1 MKKIILFLA
10 VVLAPMLT
18 HAQVLEQVPI
28 PGVPVPIDRAMS
40 PWARNIVKANDIF
53 IFQEVAGIRSGDT
66 LLTKVRADTIA
77 TTSGSSG
84 EIFYDPESLTNAS
97 KTGVSGV
104 TVQLGQENHIPVI
117 NKSGSLIENGKPV
130 FMYGVD
136 ATTELNQVYLSN
148 TKKDT
153 ISPHSNIGLATEDI
167 PKDSIGMVTTF
178 GVVRDI
184 NTSGLG
190 ADSAV
195 YADTID
201 GGLTTVRPRYPYD
214 IIEFG
219 TVQKSNVTTGKIHVN
234 IDIHSRP
241 VANKSYSFTSA
252 GIGAGTY
259 YVGGFYDA
267 PATDITLTD
276 GSLTQTHGSAGNA
289 YAAHPFIVAGAAGT
303 VDQGQVGLRVRG
315 ASITDEGVYTAVDT
329 AIVTTD
335 ITTLSTDDY
344 VETSLKF
351 LGTITFELYEVSGTP
366 GTYTIDFNYGYAKYE
381 DFGNVDFSV
390 YKIEVVGLSRANDT
404 SFDVTLFKHTSSG
417 WIYSAAA
424 FEPGNNVIADWSDCM
439 APDDNLTNGEPFAW
453 KKVDLN
459 EFVHGDADEGVIVR
473 IVTGANNSVQ
483 AMDVHIIGFV
493 ESL

>member
-1 MKKIILFLA
+1 MKKLLLLL
-10 VVLAPMLT
+10 VLALAPLLLY
-18 HAQVLEQVPI
+18 AQELEQVPV
-28 PGVPVPIDRAMS
+28 PGVPVTIDRAQS
-40 PWARNIVKANDIF
+40 VWSRNIANANEVF

-66 LLTKVRADTIA
+66 LLTKLRADTIA
-77 TTSGSSG
+77 TTSTSIGQ
-84 EIFYDPESLTNAS
+84 IFYDSESLTNAS
-97 KTGVSGV
+97 RTGVAAV

-130 FMYGVD
+130 FVYGID
-136 ATTELNQVYLSN
+136 ATTELNQIYLSN
-148 TKKDT
+148 TKRDS

-167 PKDSIGMVTTF
+167 PNDSIGMVTTF

-184 NTSGLG
+184 NTLALG
-190 ADSAV
+190 GDSAV

-219 TVQKSNVTTGKIHVN
+219 MVQVSDAVTGKIHVN
-234 IDIHSRP
+234 INTQPRP
-241 VANKSYSFTSA
+241 IANKSYSFTSA

-267 PATDITLTD
+267 PAADVTLTD

-303 VDQGQVGLRVRG
+303 VDQGQVGLWVIG
-315 ASITDEGVYTAVDT
+315 ASITDAGVYTAVDT

-351 LGTITFELYEVSGTP
+351 LGTITFELYEISGTP
-366 GTYTIDFNYGYAKYE
+366 GTYSIDFNYGYAKYE

-404 SFDVTLFKHTSSG
+404 NFDMTLFKHTANG
-417 WIYSAAA
+417 WTYSAAA
-424 FEPGNNVIADWSDCM
+424 FEPGNNVITDWSDCM
-439 APDDNLTNGEPFAW
+439 APDDNLVNGEPFAW

-459 EFVHGDADEGVIVR
+459 EFVQGISDEGIIIR

-483 AMDVHIIGFV
+483 SMDVHIIGFV

>member
-1 MKKIILFLA
+1 MKKLLILFGIILSIGLN
-10 VVLAPMLT
+10 
-18 HAQVLEQVPI
+18 AQI
-28 PGVPVPIDRAMS
+28 PGEPNASGVITPGPPFVTGTNTGAGELALQYIYLQAQFDS
-40 PWARNIVKANDIF
+40 L
-53 IFQEVAGIRSGDT
+53 VADT
-66 LLTKVRADTIA
+66 LYLEGGTK
-77 TTSGSSG
+77 
-84 EIFYDPESLTNAS
+84 IFYDPESLTNAS
-97 KTGVSGV
+97 STGVPGV
-104 TVQLGQENHIPVI
+104 TVQIGQENHVPVI

-130 FMYGVD
+130 FIYGVD

-148 TKKDT
+148 TKRDT

-167 PKDSIGMVTTF
+167 PNDSIGMVTTF

-195 YADTID
+195 YADTIN
-201 GGLTTVRPRYPYD
+201 GGLTTNRPRYPYD

-219 TVQKSNVTTGKIHVN
+219 MVQVSDPTTGKIHVN
-234 IDIHSRP
+234 INTQPRP
-241 VANKSYSFTSA
+241 VANKSFSFTSN

-267 PATDITLTD
+267 PAADVTLTD
-276 GSLTQTHGSAGNA
+276 LSLTQAHGSAGNA

-303 VDQGQVGLRVRG
+303 VDQGQVGLRVLG
-315 ASITDEGVYTAVDT
+315 ASITDEGIYTAVDT

-344 VETSLKF
+344 IETSLKF

-366 GTYTIDFNYGYAKYE
+366 GTYSIDLNYGYAKYE
-381 DFGNVDFSV
+381 DFGNVDFSI
-390 YKIEVVGLSRANDT
+390 YKIEVVGLAGANDT
-404 SFDVTLFKHTSSG
+404 NFDMTLLKHSSVG
-417 WIYSAAA
+417 WTYSADA
-424 FEPGNNVIADWSDCM
+424 FSPENTIITDWSDCM
-439 APDDNLTNGEPFAW
+439 APDDNLVNGEPFAW

-459 EFVHGDADEGVIVR
+459 EFIMGISDEGIIVR
-473 IVTGANNSVQ
+473 IVTSANNSVQ
-483 AMDVHIIGFV
+483 SMDVHIIGFV